1 MRKSDI
7 AAQVAGRAPL
17 TKAQAKS
24 AVNAV
29 FEVIRDA
36 LANGDTVSV
45 IGFGRFSTKSRP
57 ARAGESIAIAAS
69 KAPSFTAGKALRDR
83 LHYQLEGTAL
93 RGSGCPIRR
102 AWFPPDGRSVQDT
115 LKVPRENSQGSH
127 VSLPPSRC

>member
-7 AAQVAGRAPL
+7 AAQIAGRTLL

-36 LANGDTVSV
+36 LGNGDTVSV

-57 ARAGESIAIAAS
+57 ARTGRNPRTGESVAIAAS
-69 KAPSFTAGKALRDR
+69 KAPSFKAGKALRDR
-83 LHYQLEGTAL
+83 V
-93 RGSGCPIRR
+93 R
-102 AWFPPDGRSVQDT
+102 
-115 LKVPRENSQGSH
+115 
-127 VSLPPSRC
+127 